1 MKTKRMVV
9 AACVASLFASSAA
22 VAREKWDFN
31 EAAWEN
37 IQSYGHVSVAQDSVG
52 QWGSWEQ
59 FVEPAAGGPAGVQFA
74 GAPGGDLYRP
84 VLVIPEAPRIVIGP
98 FEQIGGSGIVRGQL
112 TWTTTADLDFH
123 LTVPGGGHVAYY
135 NTQVTFNGG
144 AAVARLDHDNLG
156 RTIDVQPN
164 LRVEN
169 IAVTG
174 TPAVGAYSFHVN
186 RYSGPTSEATVRL
199 TGDGGV
205 TSRTYTPTVSGNSPT
220 YTVNYNGAS
229 VPPTYTP

>member
-9 AACVASLFASSAA
+9 AVCVASLFASSAA
-22 VAREKWDFN
+22 IAREKWDFN
-31 EAAWEN
+31 EAAWEKS
-37 IQSYGHVSVAQDSVG
+37 QSYGQVSVAQDSVG
-52 QWGSWEQ
+52 QWGPWEQ
-59 FVEPAAGGPAGVQFA
+59 FVEPAAGGPAGVQYA
-74 GAPGGDLYRP
+74 GPGARDLYLP
-84 VLVIPEAPRIVIGP
+84 ILSIPAETPRIV
-98 FEQIGGSGIVRGQL
+98 FEPIGGSGIVRGQL

-135 NTQVTFNGG
+135 NLSVNLPGG
-144 AAVARLDHDNLG
+144 AVARLDHDNLG
-156 RTIDVQPN
+156 GSIDVQPN

-174 TPAVGAYSFHVN
+174 TPAVGAYAFYVH

-220 YTVNYNGAS
+220 YTVNYNGAG
-229 VPPTYTP
+229 VAPTYTP